1 MIHMHMQHTLD
12 ARWCL
17 YAWREKR
24 GKKADGAVLTKC
36 ASVRVRSCAGQK
48 RAPENQRRQ
57 CTAFWDPLDVLRQLS
72 ARPNSDEEKPLTRDD
87 FSTRGSTNIST
98 GATALGRACKVRNS
112 ATCKECS
119 SESSFVNGCC
129 QVCGYVDACSSPS
142 GQKFAT
148 SLTTPRQYRE
158 FFEYERF
165 DPAKHKRG
173 QLSPSKMRSL
183 IVLIVQKARRKNGLA
198 SVFAL
203 SLLLLKR
210 MPYPSP
216 EC

>member
-1 MIHMHMQHTLD
+1 M
-12 ARWCL
+12 
-17 YAWREKR
+17 
-24 GKKADGAVLTKC
+24 
-36 ASVRVRSCAGQK
+36 RSLAGQQ
-48 RAPENQRRQ
+48 RAPESQRSQ
-57 CTAFWDPLDVLRQLS
+57 CTSFWDPLDVLRQLS
-72 ARPNSDEEKPLTRDD
+72 ARPDSDEEEPKERGN
-87 FSTRGSTNIST
+87 FSTRGSTNTST
-98 GATALGRACKVRNS
+98 GATFLGSACKVQND

-129 QVCGYVDACSSPS
+129 QICGYVDAYSSPS
-142 GQKFAT
+142 REKFST

-158 FFEYERF
+158 FFEYEPF

-173 QLSPSKMRSL
+173 QLSPSKMRNL

-203 SLLLLKR
+203 SLLLRKQ
-210 MPYPSP
+210 MPCPSP